1 MIRALLAVAV
11 ALALAD
17 ASIVTLGLPP
27 ILDELDASV
36 NGAAAVLGV
45 YTLVLAL
52 ALIPAEALRRRAGTR
67 AVGATGLVIFA
78 LAGAAA
84 GAADSLGVLVT
95 ARAVQAAG
103 AAAGLVCA
111 FAVIGGGR
119 LWAAAAVFGTAVG
132 PALGGLLTEALDWR
146 AIFYV
151 QAPIGLLA
159 AAAVAARP
167 APGDLGAAAP
177 ALRAWPR
184 GALLALAL
192 VSAALTGVLFLLVL
206 LLVSGWSV
214 SPLAAAAAVTILPL
228 AAVAGSRI
236 PGSPRG
242 RAAAG
247 AVLLGAGVA
256 ALAYLPRAGVGWT
269 VAPQVLAGLGMGM
282 ALPALAGE
290 LLPERT
296 PGDAAWLLAVRHL
309 GITVV
314 LAVLAPIAS
323 ERLDRAVEQSREQGA
338 ALVLDARLPPLDK
351 LELAGALVADLDPV
365 DPRAGLDRSLA
376 ANAGPF
382 QDDPEERAAYAQLRE
397 RADDVLVGGVTGAF
411 SLAFLVCG
419 ALALLAAPA
428 AGRPK
433 WALAALALPLAMA
446 LAKPALEPDPVVIA
460 DPCQTREL
468 PRTGGFE
475 GFLQDAA
482 LVSLDRA
489 ACRFG
494 TSREEL
500 ALAIADED
508 LGRAYRREH
517 GVDPRDVGG
526 LLEGAIGL
534 P

>member
-1 MIRALLAVAV
+1 
-11 ALALAD
+11 
-17 ASIVTLGLPP
+17 
-27 ILDELDASV
+27 
-36 NGAAAVLGV
+36 
-45 YTLVLAL
+45 
-52 ALIPAEALRRRAGTR
+52 
-67 AVGATGLVIFA
+67 
-78 LAGAAA
+78 
-84 GAADSLGVLVT
+84 
-95 ARAVQAAG
+95 
-103 AAAGLVCA
+103 
-111 FAVIGGGR
+111 
-119 LWAAAAVFGTAVG
+119 
-132 PALGGLLTEALDWR
+132 
-146 AIFYV
+146 
-151 QAPIGLLA
+151 
-159 AAAVAARP
+159 
-167 APGDLGAAAP
+167 
-177 ALRAWPR
+177 
-184 GALLALAL
+184 
-192 VSAALTGVLFLLVL
+192 
-206 LLVSGWSV
+206 
-214 SPLAAAAAVTILPL
+214 
-228 AAVAGSRI
+228 
-236 PGSPRG
+236 
-242 RAAAG
+242 
-247 AVLLGAGVA
+247 
-256 ALAYLPRAGVGWT
+256 
-269 VAPQVLAGLGMGM
+269 MGM

-351 LELAGALVADLDPV
+351 LDLAGALVADLDPV

-382 QDDPEERAAYAQLRE
+382 QDDPEKRAAYAQLRE